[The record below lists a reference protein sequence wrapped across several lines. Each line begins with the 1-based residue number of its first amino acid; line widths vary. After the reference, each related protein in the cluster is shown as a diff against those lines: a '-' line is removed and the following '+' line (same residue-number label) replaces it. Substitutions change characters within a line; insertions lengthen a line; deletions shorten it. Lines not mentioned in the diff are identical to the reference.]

1 MEKNEICKLFE
12 ASAQLFWKSFCH
24 SRFYTRATCVSR
36 AFLQFMKWLIPN
48 LGKDKLPY
56 FRTQISTLKKFIFS
70 LTIIYRHRS
79 QTKKVLLNGRI
90 RFFTIQINFWVATF
104 IYTVHN
110 WKGKSV
116 ELSKFEWILSF
127 SGFWF
132 ILRLFLSFRS
142 GMIYRH
148 PNVKLHLLM
157 FTKPSCKKEFLL

>member
-1 MEKNEICKLFE
+1 MEKNEICKLLE

-36 AFLQFMKWLIPN
+36 AFLQFMKWLISN

-90 RFFTIQINFWVATF
+90 RFFTIQINFWVA
-104 IYTVHN
+104 H
-110 WKGKSV
+110 S
-116 ELSKFEWILSF
+116 
-127 SGFWF
+127 F
-132 ILRLFLSFRS
+132 ILY
-142 GMIYRH
+142 II
-148 PNVKLHLLM
+148 
-157 FTKPSCKKEFLL
+157 KKEKAWNSVSLNEFLASVVFGLFWDYF